1 MPIYFFDFRSGDVF
15 SPDEEGEDFVDMDGV
30 HKAAVDAL
38 ASAVS
43 EIMVEGK
50 AGQHFVI
57 EVRDDLG
64 PVLELNAF
72 VGSKILRKQ

>member
-1 MPIYFFDFRSGDVF
+1 MTPFLWMRKVRT
-15 SPDEEGEDFVDMDGV
+15 SPTWMKHTGGRQ
-30 HKAAVDAL
+30 L

-43 EIMVEGK
+43 ETMVEGA
-50 AGQHFVI
+50 AGQHLAI
-57 EVRDDLG
+57 EVRDELR